1 MSKGYN
7 AKTCRPTL
15 TELKEL
21 LGPVLVLSSESAEQ
35 FKKVLDKLLARFNAQ
50 DIVDVILIRGF
61 AEADWDARR
70 YSLLRTVSFERGFKQ
85 RLDYQVQRIKAQR
98 ARQQQQAN
106 NLAEYAALKP
116 DDIAEATRLEQ
127 KLHDS
132 SDEVQEVLK
141 RTPTELDHAHT
152 LEKTIS
158 FHKDV
163 EFIIASITKR
173 RNEALQMLDLYRAGL
188 GKQVETAMNEII
200 EGEYE
205 EVEDQH
211 QQVESPPLVPSTTPA
226 VERRSPRNPPA
237 VEAEVAEQNSP
248 RKDRLTGWTSFQESK
263 NEVGSQNSGK
273 QGKLPQK

>member
-1 MSKGYN
+1 MSKGKN

-35 FKKVLDKLLARFNAQ
+35 FKLVLDKLLACFNAQ
-50 DIVDVILIRGF
+50 DIVEVILIRGY

-85 RLDYQVQRIKAQR
+85 RLDFQVQRIKTQH
-98 ARQQQQAN
+98 ARQQKQVD

-116 DDIAEATRLEQ
+116 NDIAEVTRLEQ

-132 SDEVQEVLK
+132 SDEVQEILK

-211 QQVESPPLVPSTTPA
+211 QQVESPPLVPSTNPPA
-226 VERRSPRNPPA
+226 VDAEVAEENPPA
-237 VEAEVAEQNSP
+237 VEAEVTEQNPPEKS
-248 RKDRLTGWTSFQESK
+248 D
-263 NEVGSQNSGK
+263 
-273 QGKLPQK
+273 

>member
-1 MSKGYN
+1 MTKKYDHG
-7 AKTCRPTL
+7 
-15 TELKEL
+15 ELKAL
-21 LGPVLVLSSESAEQ
+21 LPPPSILSTESAME
-35 FKKVLDKLLARFNAQ
+35 FERVFDKLLICLKVQ
-50 DIVDVILIRGF
+50 DAFEAMLIRNL
-61 AEADWDARR
+61 AETTWELHR
-70 YSLLRTVSFERGFKQ
+70 YGRLRGLSFERGFKQ
-85 RLDYQVQRIKAQR
+85 RLDYQVQHIKAQR
-98 ARQQQQAN
+98 IRQQKQVD

-116 DDIAEATRLEQ
+116 NDIAEVTRLEQ

-132 SDEVQEVLK
+132 SDEVQEILK

-211 QQVESPPLVPSTTPA
+211 QQVESPPLVPST
-226 VERRSPRNPPA
+226 NPPA
-237 VEAEVAEQNSP
+237 VEAEVAEENPPAVEAEVTEQNPPEKS
-248 RKDRLTGWTSFQESK
+248 D
-263 NEVGSQNSGK
+263 
-273 QGKLPQK
+273 